1 MGGAP
6 RRVPALRGVVRAL
19 RRAGCDTVF
28 GCPGATLA
36 PLYAALD
43 GPGITHLAV
52 RHAESAP
59 HMAIGWSR
67 VRGRAALAA
76 VPAGTGAAR
85 VLPALGVALA
95 DAVPLVCVVG
105 TGPPAGPGTGPDLVR
120 LARPLV
126 KWAVRVEQPARLAW
140 AFREAL
146 WTAREGSAGPVLIEL
161 PAAVA
166 SATVPADGPGDRQHA
181 PPGPPR
187 PPAPPAH
194 PPLPAHPEIAGWLAD
209 GAETYLVGADAAAY
223 AAAGGGRLRAVATA
237 AGPPG
242 WEVPTALGVR
252 AALDAAG
259 PAGADGAEVVA
270 LLGDPHGF
278 PALAGELAL
287 AAHRG
292 APLVLLMPPDRA
304 GLPPEP
310 GPAGPGEDAS
320 FTDPVKLVAAYGCAG
335 RTADGPGELRS
346 ALAWARKEAVSTRRP
361 VLVRARYATAPA
373 AGGPPRTARQ

>member
-1 MGGAP
+1 MGGPP

-28 GCPGATLA
+28 GCPGASLA

-43 GPGITHLAV
+43 GPGIAHLAV

-76 VPAGTGAAR
+76 VPADTGAAR

-105 TGPPAGPGTGPDLVR
+105 TGAPGGAPDLVR

-161 PAAVA
+161 PLAVA
-166 SATVPADGPGDRQHA
+166 SATVPADGPGDRHPA

-187 PPAPPAH
+187 PPAPPAQ
-194 PPLPAHPEIAGWLAD
+194 PPPPAHPEIAGWLAE
-209 GAETYLVGADAAAY
+209 GAETYLVGSDAAAY
-223 AAAGGGRLRAVATA
+223 AAVGGGRLRAVATA

-242 WEVPTALGVR
+242 WEIPTALGVR
-252 AALDAAG
+252 TALDAAE
-259 PAGADGAEVVA
+259 PTGADGRDVVA
-270 LLGDPHGF
+270 LLDDPHGF

-292 APLVLLMPPDRA
+292 APLVLLMPPGRA
-304 GLPPEP
+304 GLPP
-310 GPAGPGEDAS
+310 GHGPGGCAQDAS
-320 FTDPVKLVAAYGCAG
+320 FTDPVQLVAAYGCTG

-373 AGGPPRTARQ
+373 SGGPPHTARE